1 MQKNEGL
8 FLLIAANMSPVQ
20 HSSEPSSLKTE
31 NKPAV
36 ISLSHRLLTNDLQ
49 HVGSDEGFS
58 TSQANFFHPL
68 LDEEAG
74 QFENL

>member
-8 FLLIAANMSPVQ
+8 FLLIVANMSPVQ
-20 HSSEPSSLKTE
+20 HSAELSNIEAE
-31 NKPAV
+31 NQPAV
-36 ISLSHRLLTNDLQ
+36 ISLSQRLLTNDLQ

-58 TSQANFFHPL
+58 TSQADFFHPL

-74 QFENL
+74 QFDNL